1 MDVPATVSDKPV
13 IHEEQS
19 ALQSQPAESVESSV
33 LPIAVE
39 ATETDLVQPVAAVA
53 AKVGDQ

>member
-1 MDVPATVSDKPV
+1 MDVPAAVSDTPV

-19 ALQSQPAESVESSV
+19 ALRSQPAESVESV

-53 AKVGDQ
+53 AEVGDQ